1 MNYSILISSNDAKVL
16 LSLINS
22 TRTKTNELTELQKYL
37 KRQLESLL
45 SKSLEPTALSMGLEK

>member
-22 TRTKTNELTELQKYL
+22 TKTKTNELTELQKYL
-37 KRQLESLL
+37 KRQLEY
-45 SKSLEPTALSMGLEK
+45 